1 MTKENN
7 CMNIIKN
14 YHGLKIVM
22 LLYYLINIFS
32 FNSCQSET
40 DTLNEY
46 TIFMNN
52 QYFESLDSIYVDSI
66 KKFNEVS
73 VNETVIL
80 PYLKSGEHSFSLYTN
95 SGLVI
100 SFKLTLAG
108 SKENLYLNVNEQGK
122 IGWQY

>member
-1 MTKENN
+1 
-7 CMNIIKN
+7 MNIIKN

-32 FNSCQSET
+32 FNSCQSVT